1 MTKINSE
8 IIKGAL
14 YGGSKI
20 ILTVADD
27 DNDKTIYM
35 LDGRIID
42 GRSVI
47 HACRAMNDGYL
58 SISFLKA
65 TGHRDSEIYYS
76 HEHKSLMRGN
86 VI

>member
-20 ILTVADD
+20 VLTVADN
-27 DNDKTIYM
+27 DNNKTIYM
-35 LDGRIID
+35 LDGREID

-47 HACRAMNDGYL
+47 YACRAMNDGYL

-65 TGHRDSEIYYS
+65 NINHNSEIYYS
-76 HEHKSLMRGN
+76 QEHKSLMRGN